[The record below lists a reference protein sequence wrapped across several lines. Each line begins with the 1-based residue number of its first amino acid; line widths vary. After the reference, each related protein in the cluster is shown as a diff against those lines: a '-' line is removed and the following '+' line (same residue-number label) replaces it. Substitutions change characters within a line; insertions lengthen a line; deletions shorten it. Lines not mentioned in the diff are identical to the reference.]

1 MTPMMKQYQEVKK
14 NYPDAILFFRMG
26 DFFEMFLD
34 DAVTASRELGLTLT
48 SRDRSDNGEKNPMC
62 GVPHHAADSYI
73 AKLVAKGYKVAI
85 CEQLE
90 DPATAKGIVKRDV
103 IRVVTP
109 GTVTD
114 DKLLDDKAN
123 NFLCAAAKVGDVFG
137 VSFIDITTGELFV
150 TSLSD
155 STQLVNEIARYMP
168 SEILIST
175 ELSED
180 AVLVKELRSRFSC
193 LVERA
198 ENEPDFDSA
207 KELIASQ
214 LDSETLRESNL
225 PQDGCVIVSLG
236 ILFFYLEETQKMV
249 LGHLRHVTYYCS
261 GDYMDIDIF
270 TRRNLELTETMRSKS
285 KKGSLLWVLDKTC
298 TAMGGRMLRSFVEK
312 PLVNCFMIQQRLCAV
327 EELVKKSQL
336 REDIMEQLKSI
347 HDLERLIGRIVCK
360 SANPRDLLS
369 LRQSLAQLPELELKM
384 YQLEAPLLAQRCR
397 KMDTLGD
404 LLDLLESSIDDNAP
418 LTLKDGGILKKGYN
432 AEVDEYREL
441 MKNGKGALAK
451 IEAEEKERT
460 GIKTLRVGYNRV
472 FGYYIEV
479 SKSYKDQVPQHY
491 IRKQTLVNGERYIT
505 EELKELEGKLLG
517 AEERVKTREFELFC
531 EIRDIVGQNVERVQ
545 EAAYTIALCDVMCS
559 FAEVA
564 AKNHYCMPYVGM
576 SDRIEIT
583 DGRHPVVEKV
593 LQDELFVP
601 NDTKLNCTEDRMLII
616 TGPNMAGKSTYMRQV
631 AIIVLM
637 AQIGSFVPAS
647 SCTVGVC
654 DKIFTRVGASDDLS
668 AGQSTFMVEMS
679 EVSNILKNA
688 TAKSLLVLDEIG
700 RGTSTYDGL
709 SIAWAVSE
717 YIADKKK
724 LGARTLF
731 ATHYHEMTHLEGQM
745 DGVKNYSIA
754 CKKRG
759 DDITFLRRIVRGGT
773 DDSYGIEVAALAG
786 IPGKVI
792 KRAKEILAAVE
803 KKEGAP
809 HSINSSAKT
818 ISKQTADSDQI
829 GFGDMRAE
837 EILRQLEEMDLSTLT
852 PIEALNRLYD
862 FQKLAKS

>member
-1 MTPMMKQYQEVKK
+1 MTPMMKQYLEVKK

-48 SRDRSDNGEKNPMC
+48 SRDRSENGEKNPMC

-123 NFLCAAAKVGDVFG
+123 NFLCSVAKVNEVFG
-137 VSFIDITTGELFV
+137 VAFIDISTGELFV
-150 TSLSD
+150 TSFSD
-155 STQLVNEIARYMP
+155 NAQLVNEIARYSP
-168 SEILIST
+168 AEIIVSQTVAEQAAL
-175 ELSED
+175 L
-180 AVLVKELRSRFSC
+180 KEIRGRFSC
-193 LVERA
+193 LLEPA
-198 ENEPDFDSA
+198 EQEPDFESA
-207 KELIASQ
+207 KEMIASQ
-214 LDSETLRESNL
+214 LNAEIIAKSGLPEDAYITLT
-225 PQDGCVIVSLG
+225 LG
-236 ILFFYLEETQKMV
+236 ILFFYLETTQKT
-249 LGHLRHVTYYCS
+249 LLKHIRHVEYYCP

-270 TRRNLELTETMRSKS
+270 TRRNLELTETMRSKN

-298 TAMGGRMLRSFVEK
+298 TAMGGRMLRSFIEK
-312 PLVNCFMIQQRLCAV
+312 PLVNCTMIQKRLCAV

-336 REDIMEQLKSI
+336 REDFMEQLKGI

-369 LRQSLAQLPELELKM
+369 LRQSLAQLPELELKL
-384 YQLEAPLLAQRCR
+384 YQLSAPLLAERCR
-397 KMDTLGD
+397 HMDTLGD
-404 LLDLLESSIDDNAP
+404 LLDLLEASIDDNAP
-418 LTLKDGGILKKGYN
+418 MTLKDGGILKAGYN
-432 AEVDEYREL
+432 AEVDEYRDL
-441 MKNGKGALAK
+441 MNNGKSAMAK
-451 IEAEEKERT
+451 IEADEKERT
-460 GIKTLRVGYNRV
+460 GIKTLKVGFNRV

-479 SKSYKDQVPQHY
+479 SKSYKEQVPAHY

-517 AEERVKTREFELFC
+517 AEERVKAREFELFC

-545 EAAYTIALCDVMCS
+545 EAAATIALCDVICS

-564 AKNHYCMPYVGM
+564 AKNHYCMPYVDM

-601 NDTKLNCTEDRMLII
+601 NDTKLNCAEDRMLII

-631 AIIVLM
+631 AIITLM

-647 SCTVGVC
+647 SCHIGVC

-668 AGQSTFMVEMS
+668 AGQSTFMVEMN
-679 EVSNILKNA
+679 EVSNILKHA
-688 TAKSLLVLDEIG
+688 TSKSLLVLDEIG

-717 YIADKKK
+717 YVADKKK

-731 ATHYHEMTHLEGQM
+731 ATHYHEMTNMEGM
-745 DGVKNYSIA
+745 LSGVKNYNIA

-759 DDITFLRRIVRGGT
+759 DNITFLRRIVRGGA

-786 IPGKVI
+786 LPSKII
-792 KRAKEILAAVE
+792 HRAKEILAAVE
-803 KKEGAP
+803 KKEGTPKETAQ
-809 HSINSSAKT
+809 A
-818 ISKQTADSDQI
+818 ISVPSEQEGQI
-829 GFGDMRAE
+829 GFGDVRAE
-837 EILRQLEEMDLSTLT
+837 EIMQRLDEMDLSTLT
-852 PIEALNRLYD
+852 PIEALNLLYE
-862 FQKLAKS
+862 FQKIAKN

>member
-1 MTPMMKQYQEVKK
+1 MTPMMKQYLDVKK

-48 SRDRSDNGEKNPMC
+48 SRDRSENGEKNPMC

-73 AKLVAKGYKVAI
+73 AKLVARGYKVAI

-90 DPATAKGIVKRDV
+90 DPATEKGIVKRDV

-123 NFLCAAAKVGDVFG
+123 NFLCSVAKVDEVFG
-137 VSFIDITTGELFV
+137 IAFIDISTGELFV
-150 TSLSD
+150 TSLTESA
-155 STQLVNEIARYMP
+155 QLINEIARYMP
-168 SEILIST
+168 AEIIVSKT
-175 ELSED
+175 VAEQ
-180 AVLVKELRSRFSC
+180 AVLIKEIRNRFSC
-193 LVERA
+193 LVEPA
-198 ENEPDFDSA
+198 GQEPDYENA
-207 KELIASQ
+207 KETIASQ
-214 LDSETLRESNL
+214 LNSEIVEKSGLPEESYITL
-225 PQDGCVIVSLG
+225 SLG
-236 ILFFYLEETQKMV
+236 ILFFYLEETQKMA
-249 LGHLRHVTYYCS
+249 LNHIRHVNYYCP

-270 TRRNLELTETMRSKS
+270 TRRNLELTETMRSKN

-298 TAMGGRMLRSFVEK
+298 TAMGGRMLRSFIEK
-312 PLVNCFMIQQRLCAV
+312 PLVNCSMIQKRLYAV
-327 EELVKKSQL
+327 EELVKKTQL
-336 REDIMEQLKSI
+336 REDLTEQLKGI

-384 YQLEAPLLAQRCR
+384 YQIEAPLLAQRCH

-404 LLDLLESSIDDNAP
+404 LLDLLEASIDDNAP
-418 LTLKDGGILKKGYN
+418 LTIKDGGILKAGYN
-432 AEVDEYREL
+432 AEVDEYRDL
-441 MKNGKGALAK
+441 MNNGKSAMAK
-451 IEAEEKERT
+451 IEADEKERT
-460 GIKTLRVGYNRV
+460 GIKTLKVGFNRV

-479 SKSYKDQVPQHY
+479 SKSYKEQVPAHY

-517 AEERVKTREFELFC
+517 AEERVKAREFELFC
-531 EIRDIVGQNVERVQ
+531 EIRDIVGKNVDRVQ
-545 EAAYTIALCDVMCS
+545 EAAYTVALCDVMCS

-564 AKNHYCMPYVGM
+564 AKNHYCMPYVDM

-601 NDTKLNCTEDRMLII
+601 NDTKLNCSDDRMLII

-631 AIIVLM
+631 AIITLM

-647 SCTVGVC
+647 SCTIGVC

-679 EVSNILKNA
+679 EVSNILKHA
-688 TAKSLLVLDEIG
+688 TAKSLLILDEIG

-717 YIADKKK
+717 YVADKKK

-731 ATHYHEMTHLEGQM
+731 ATHYHEMTNMEGM
-745 DGVKNYSIA
+745 LPGVKNYNIA

-759 DDITFLRRIVRGGT
+759 DNITFLRRIVRGGA

-786 IPGKVI
+786 IPSKVI
-792 KRAKEILAAVE
+792 KRAKEILSAVE
-803 KKEGAP
+803 KKEGTPKDTAQM
-809 HSINSSAKT
+809 IVAK
-818 ISKQTADSDQI
+818 QEQEAQI
-829 GFGDMRAE
+829 GFGDVRAE
-837 EILRQLEEMDLSTLT
+837 EIMGRLEEIDLSTLT
-852 PIEALNRLYD
+852 PIEALNLLYE
-862 FQKLAKS
+862 FQKIAKN

>member
-1 MTPMMKQYQEVKK
+1 MTPMMKQYLDVKK

-48 SRDRSDNGEKNPMC
+48 SRDRSENGEKNPMC

-73 AKLVAKGYKVAI
+73 AKLVARGYKVAI

-123 NFLCAAAKVGDVFG
+123 NFLCSVAKVDEVFG
-137 VSFIDITTGELFV
+137 IAFIDISTGELFV
-150 TSLSD
+150 TSLTESA
-155 STQLVNEIARYMP
+155 QLINEIARYMP
-168 SEILIST
+168 AEIIVSKT
-175 ELSED
+175 VAEQ
-180 AVLVKELRSRFSC
+180 AVLIKEIRNRFSC
-193 LVERA
+193 LVEPA
-198 ENEPDFDSA
+198 GQEPDYENA
-207 KELIASQ
+207 KETIASQ
-214 LDSETLRESNL
+214 LNSEIVEKSGLPEESYITL
-225 PQDGCVIVSLG
+225 SLG
-236 ILFFYLEETQKMV
+236 ILFFYLEETQKMA
-249 LGHLRHVTYYCS
+249 LNHIRHVNYYCP

-270 TRRNLELTETMRSKS
+270 TRRNLELTETMRSKN

-298 TAMGGRMLRSFVEK
+298 TAMGGRMLRSFIEK
-312 PLVNCFMIQQRLCAV
+312 PLVNCSMIQKRLYAV
-327 EELVKKSQL
+327 EELVKKTQL
-336 REDIMEQLKSI
+336 REDLTEQLKGI

-384 YQLEAPLLAQRCR
+384 YQIEAPLLAQRCH

-404 LLDLLESSIDDNAP
+404 LLDLLEASIDDNAP
-418 LTLKDGGILKKGYN
+418 LTIKDGGILKAGYN
-432 AEVDEYREL
+432 AEVDEYRDL
-441 MKNGKGALAK
+441 MNNGKSAMAK
-451 IEAEEKERT
+451 IEADEKERT
-460 GIKTLRVGYNRV
+460 GIKTLKVGFNRV

-479 SKSYKDQVPQHY
+479 SKSYKEQVPAHY

-517 AEERVKTREFELFC
+517 AEERVKAREFELFC
-531 EIRDIVGQNVERVQ
+531 EIRDIVGKNVDRVQ
-545 EAAYTIALCDVMCS
+545 EAAYTVALCDVMCS

-564 AKNHYCMPYVGM
+564 AKNHYCMPYVDM

-601 NDTKLNCTEDRMLII
+601 NDTKLNCSDDRMLII

-631 AIIVLM
+631 AIITLM

-647 SCTVGVC
+647 SCTIGVC

-679 EVSNILKNA
+679 EVSNILKHA
-688 TAKSLLVLDEIG
+688 TAKSLLILDEIG

-717 YIADKKK
+717 YVADKKK

-731 ATHYHEMTHLEGQM
+731 ATHYHEMTNMEGM
-745 DGVKNYSIA
+745 LPGVKNYNIA

-759 DDITFLRRIVRGGT
+759 DNITFLRRIVRGGA

-786 IPGKVI
+786 IPSKVI
-792 KRAKEILAAVE
+792 KRAKEILSAVE
-803 KKEGAP
+803 KKEGTPKDTAQM
-809 HSINSSAKT
+809 IVAK
-818 ISKQTADSDQI
+818 QEQEAQI
-829 GFGDMRAE
+829 GFGDVRAE
-837 EILRQLEEMDLSTLT
+837 EIMGRLEEIDLSTLT
-852 PIEALNRLYD
+852 PIEALNLLYE
-862 FQKLAKS
+862 FQKIAKN

>member
-1 MTPMMKQYQEVKK
+1 MTPMMKQYLDVKK

-48 SRDRSDNGEKNPMC
+48 SRDRSENGEKNPMC

-73 AKLVAKGYKVAI
+73 AKLVARGYKVAI

-123 NFLCAAAKVGDVFG
+123 NFLCSVAKVDEVFG
-137 VSFIDITTGELFV
+137 IAFIDISTGELFV
-150 TSLSD
+150 TSLTESA
-155 STQLVNEIARYMP
+155 QLINEIARYMP
-168 SEILIST
+168 AEIIVSKT
-175 ELSED
+175 VAEQ
-180 AVLVKELRSRFSC
+180 AVLIKEIRNRFSC
-193 LVERA
+193 LVEPA
-198 ENEPDFDSA
+198 GQEPDYENA
-207 KELIASQ
+207 KETIASQ
-214 LDSETLRESNL
+214 LNSEIVEKSGLPKESYITL
-225 PQDGCVIVSLG
+225 SLG
-236 ILFFYLEETQKMV
+236 ILFFYLEETQKMA
-249 LGHLRHVTYYCS
+249 LNHIRHVNYYCP

-270 TRRNLELTETMRSKS
+270 TRRNLELTETMRSKN

-298 TAMGGRMLRSFVEK
+298 TAMGGRMLRSFIEK
-312 PLVNCFMIQQRLCAV
+312 PLVNCSMIQKRLYAV
-327 EELVKKSQL
+327 EELVKKTQL
-336 REDIMEQLKSI
+336 REDLTEQLKGI

-384 YQLEAPLLAQRCR
+384 YQIEAPLLAQRCH

-404 LLDLLESSIDDNAP
+404 LLDLLEASIDDNAP
-418 LTLKDGGILKKGYN
+418 LTIKDGGILKAGYN
-432 AEVDEYREL
+432 AEVDEYRDL
-441 MKNGKGALAK
+441 MNNGKSAMAK
-451 IEAEEKERT
+451 IEADEKERT
-460 GIKTLRVGYNRV
+460 GIKTLKVGFNRV

-479 SKSYKDQVPQHY
+479 SKSYKEQVPAHY

-517 AEERVKTREFELFC
+517 AEERVKAREFELFC
-531 EIRDIVGQNVERVQ
+531 EIRDIVGKNVDRVQ
-545 EAAYTIALCDVMCS
+545 EAAYTVALCDVMCS

-564 AKNHYCMPYVGM
+564 AKNHYCMPYVDM

-601 NDTKLNCTEDRMLII
+601 NDTKLNCSDDRMLII

-631 AIIVLM
+631 AIITLM

-647 SCTVGVC
+647 SCTIGVC

-679 EVSNILKNA
+679 EVSNILKHA
-688 TAKSLLVLDEIG
+688 TAKSLLILDEIG

-717 YIADKKK
+717 YVADKKK

-731 ATHYHEMTHLEGQM
+731 ATHYHEMTNMEGM
-745 DGVKNYSIA
+745 LPGVKNYNIA

-759 DDITFLRRIVRGGT
+759 DNITFLRRIVRGGA

-786 IPGKVI
+786 IPSKVI
-792 KRAKEILAAVE
+792 KRAKEILSAVE
-803 KKEGAP
+803 KKEGTPKDTAQM
-809 HSINSSAKT
+809 IVAK
-818 ISKQTADSDQI
+818 QEQEAQI
-829 GFGDMRAE
+829 GFGDVRAE
-837 EILRQLEEMDLSTLT
+837 EIMGRLEEIDLSTLT
-852 PIEALNRLYD
+852 PIEALNLLYE
-862 FQKLAKS
+862 FQKIAKN